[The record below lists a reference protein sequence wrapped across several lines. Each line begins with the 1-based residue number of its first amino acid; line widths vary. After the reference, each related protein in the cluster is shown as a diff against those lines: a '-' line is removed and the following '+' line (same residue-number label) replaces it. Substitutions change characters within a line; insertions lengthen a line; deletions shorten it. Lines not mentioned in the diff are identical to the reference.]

1 MQTSK
6 LLWGSMALCAVGNLL
21 IMWAGYEVDKEG
33 WGTLIFSCNTVAMS
47 IVLVTK
53 TPWRRVWGGVGGMR
67 RLNFAASTELKSI
80 KEKYADYKR
89 KGVA

>member
-1 MQTSK
+1 MQTDK

-21 IMWAGYEVDKEG
+21 IMAAGTEVDKEG

-67 RLNFAASTELKSI
+67 RLNFASTAKRKSV
-80 KEKYADYKR
+80 KERYAGYER